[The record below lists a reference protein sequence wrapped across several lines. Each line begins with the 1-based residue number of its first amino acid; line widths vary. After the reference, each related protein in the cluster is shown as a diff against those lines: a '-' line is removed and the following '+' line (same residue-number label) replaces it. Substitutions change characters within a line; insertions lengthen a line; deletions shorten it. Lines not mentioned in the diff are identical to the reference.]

1 MIVRI
6 KYNQKIIKHFS
17 KFSSQ
22 NHYSTTRKSNF
33 DYCTE
38 LVKTNHYNAYIET
51 ILLPQSIM
59 RASFA
64 VKSFNIE
71 LQSIGKSQV
80 KDTRVAQGKILFW
93 KEQIDKIFNS
103 IKETQVDPTN
113 KENEKKSKFF
123 EPVSN
128 ELAYAI
134 RAHNL
139 SKIWFTRMIEG
150 RKHFFSVNQFKN
162 IEELEKCA
170 DASMSSVYYI
180 LFGCMNV
187 KNVDCDHAA
196 SHLGKAQM
204 IGAVVKNLLRKPSQ
218 SVYYIP
224 GDLLLKHKI
233 AQQDLLNYSERI
245 LRAKHQNLKD
255 LTFELCTRAKQ
266 HLNSSQDLKSKIPK
280 DSRVILAP
288 SIALNVFLDKM
299 EKYDFDLM
307 NPKLN
312 KDFKTQILSKLMLA
326 RLTNSY

>member
-1 MIVRI
+1 MIIRI
-6 KYNQKIIKHFS
+6 KNTQKTLYFS
-17 KFSSQ
+17 KFSFKKL
-22 NHYSTTRKSNF
+22 YSTTRKSNF
-33 DYCTE
+33 EYCTE

-51 ILLPQSIM
+51 ILLPQNIM

-71 LQSIGKSQV
+71 LQSIGKSQI
-80 KDTRVAQGKILFW
+80 KDNRVAQGKIVFW

-103 IKETQVDPTN
+103 IKEIQLDQNDQQN
-113 KENEKKSKFF
+113 KKQLKFF

-128 ELAYAI
+128 ELAHAI

-170 DASMSSVYYI
+170 DASMSSIYYI
-180 LFGCMNV
+180 LFNCMNI

-204 IGAVVKNLLRKPSQ
+204 ITAVVKNLLRRPSQ

-233 AQQDLLNYSERI
+233 AQQDLINSSERI
-245 LRAKHQNLKD
+245 LRSKQKNLKD
-255 LTFELCTRAKQ
+255 LVFELCTRAKQ
-266 HLNSSQDLKSKIPK
+266 HINSSHDLKSKIPK
-280 DSRVILAP
+280 ESRVILAP
-288 SIALNVFLDKM
+288 SIGLNVFLDKM
-299 EKYDFDLM
+299 EKHDFDLM

-312 KDFKTQILSKLMLA
+312 KDFKTQILTKLMLA
-326 RLTNSY
+326 RLTNKY